1 MPTSP
6 SPLKTEP
13 LRHVRLFRNGANQAV
28 RIPREFEFAGTE
40 AVIWQEGNRLVI
52 EAATP
57 QLVKGSAASLLSV
70 LANLPAA
77 NEDFP
82 DVDAGLLPLDDVA
95 L

>member
-1 MPTSP
+1 MQTTP
-6 SPLKTEP
+6 SASKNEP

-77 NEDFP
+77 NDDFP
-82 DVDAGLLPLDDVA
+82 DVDAGLLSLDDVA